1 MMHMTKSLP
10 PLVGENPLILVLGS
24 LPGDKSIIQG
34 EYYANSGNRFWPI
47 ITKLTNQSTVPQTYE
62 EKQRLLFSH
71 GIALWDVAYK
81 ASRKGSSDSEIRD
94 EIPNDLSQFLNKHP
108 SIRVIAFNGRKA
120 QKMYV
125 KHFAG
130 QFPTSKTIYL
140 RSTSPNNRQFNDDEM
155 LLNWKQIF
163 DCNEI

>member
-1 MMHMTKSLP
+1 MHMTKSLP

-120 QKMYV
+120 QKIYV

-130 QFPTSKTIYL
+130 QFRNIKTIYL
-140 RSTSPNNRQFNDDEM
+140 KSTSPNNRQFNDDEM